1 MFQNHGVPNVDIH
14 NHVFEQTVD
23 IISNGTGQ
31 LIREKVFG
39 LFRENITPQDC
50 LLIFG
55 SGATINLFHP
65 TVHLPVVID
74 NPQGEDSNWVEPWG
88 QFGYYWYDHVD
99 ISNNLSGELYLLNAS
114 GLFIYNS

>member
-1 MFQNHGVPNVDIH
+1 MFQNQGVANLGIH

-23 IISNGTGQ
+23 VISNGTGQ
-31 LIREKVFG
+31 LIRQKVFG
-39 LFRENITPQDC
+39 LFIENVTPQDF

-55 SGATINLFHP
+55 SSTAVNLFHP

-88 QFGYYWYDHVD
+88 
-99 ISNNLSGELYLLNAS
+99 
-114 GLFIYNS
+114 